1 MKAIRQT
8 EGTEMFR
15 TTLAALF
22 ALAIGLSVCFA
33 APAGSD
39 DASISQLLHSMFDK
53 PHEPLSVEP
62 IMVSGNHAIAD
73 WVQGEMGGR
82 ALLRSQRGIW
92 AIVLCAGDSI
102 KSRDALLKAGVPL
115 ADAERLA
122 SDLATAEAKLPPE
135 KSAMFSRFDGLVMIN
150 GDTNHQIHDGK

>member
-1 MKAIRQT
+1 
-8 EGTEMFR
+8 
-15 TTLAALF
+15 
-22 ALAIGLSVCFA
+22 
-33 APAGSD
+33 
-39 DASISQLLHSMFDK
+39 
-53 PHEPLSVEP
+53 
-62 IMVSGNHAIAD
+62 MVSGNHAIAD

-82 ALLRSQRGIW
+82 ALLRSQRGVW